1 MERIKS
7 LEKILVYDRII
18 RFNIDLLTGIK
29 AEIKADA
36 EETRILSESFL
47 EEEGIE
53 YIRNFLREVEN
64 DFIKRLDEL
73 LDHIYDKY
81 ELFNVDITFL
91 SSIPEEVGRDIDRL
105 RLIEDL
111 NENLARLA
119 GTLGKACQIGSKD
132 RGIEV
137 ILTPF
142 RVYCELI
149 NHAIEFNKRFENI

>member
-1 MERIKS
+1 MEKIKA
-7 LEKILVYDRII
+7 LEKILIYDRII

-36 EETRILSESFL
+36 EETKILSESFL

-53 YIRNFLREVEN
+53 YIKSFLRDVEN
-64 DFIKRLDEL
+64 EFIKSLDEL

-105 RLIEDL
+105 KLIEDL
-111 NENLARLA
+111 NNNLARLS
-119 GTLGKACQIGSKD
+119 GMLGKACHVDSKD
-132 RGIEV
+132 KGIEV